1 MSPTSPPSVCMFVTQ
16 WKCVVMTISACLVT
30 VSLCMCSRQQPSLTQ
45 HLEASWWDLWSF
57 WVFFKTFLCCII
69 TELSLCSLRV
79 LWHLEMLSDILYVW
93 TPCPRRPLTFDV
105 FGLNMNNLGHF
116 GAVLKVGCSSN
127 DSDFTVC
134 HSACDFMN
142 ELMWTFNKTCVV
154 CVCFSGDCRDSC
166 AAAVFC
172 K

>member
-1 MSPTSPPSVCMFVTQ
+1 MEMCCNDHFCLSCHCIFVYVFQ
-16 WKCVVMTISACLVT
+16 AAAIFNSAFGSFLVRPMII
-30 VSLCMCSRQQPSLTQ
+30 LGFL
-45 HLEASWWDLWSF
+45 
-57 WVFFKTFLCCII
+57 KTFLCCII

-127 DSDFTVC
+127 GSDFTVC

-142 ELMWTFNKTCVV
+142 ELIWTFNKTCVV